1 MNSKKIIYWGN
12 ICPSFFIFSSTSS
25 NNVIIPITVTLTY
38 DENGNYVTRKDECR
52 NEQCKL
58 KISSGVVGTTI
69 LKIFKSKQYFRCK
82 YIGAFLDF
90 CSITLLYVWDLY
102 QQSCIAK
109 CQTHYYLNLFFRRV
123 DNVSHRLL

>member
-38 DENGNYVTRKDECR
+38 DENGNYVTRKDECQ

-58 KISSGVVGTTI
+58 KIPSRVVDTTI
-69 LKIFKSKQYFRCK
+69 LKILKYKQYFRCK
-82 YIGAFLDF
+82 CTIFYHIVVCLR
-90 CSITLLYVWDLY
+90 SISTKLHSKMSDPLLP
-102 QQSCIAK
+102 
-109 CQTHYYLNLFFRRV
+109 
-123 DNVSHRLL
+123 

>member
-52 NEQCKL
+52 KEHCKL
-58 KISSGVVGTTI
+58 KISSSVVDTTI
-69 LKIFKSKQYFRCK
+69 LKILKSK
-82 YIGAFLDF
+82 
-90 CSITLLYVWDLY
+90 
-102 QQSCIAK
+102 
-109 CQTHYYLNLFFRRV
+109 
-123 DNVSHRLL
+123 

>member
-82 YIGAFLDF
+82 YMIIPRLTSVHFLI
-90 CSITLLYVWDLY
+90 SVL
-102 QQSCIAK
+102 
-109 CQTHYYLNLFFRRV
+109 
-123 DNVSHRLL
+123 SHCCMFEIYINKAA

>member
-1 MNSKKIIYWGN
+1 MNSTKIIYWGN

-58 KISSGVVGTTI
+58 KISSGIVGTTT
-69 LKIFKSKQYFRCK
+69 LKILKSKQYFRCN
-82 YIGAFLDF
+82 YIAVLDF
-90 CSITLLYVWDLY
+90 CSIT
-102 QQSCIAK
+102 
-109 CQTHYYLNLFFRRV
+109 
-123 DNVSHRLL
+123 